1 MDSNKITVIIIGLPV
16 RGEGKLP
23 DREPLQREK
32 GRTKTKEGKDH
43 YYL

>member
-1 MDSNKITVIIIGLPV
+1 MEDKITIIIIGLPV

>member
-32 GRTKTKEGKDH
+32 GRVKTKEGKDH
-43 YYL
+43 YTI

>member
-1 MDSNKITVIIIGLPV
+1 MKDKITIIVIGLPV
-16 RGEGKLP
+16 REEGKLP

>member
-1 MDSNKITVIIIGLPV
+1 MKNEKTTIIIIGLPV